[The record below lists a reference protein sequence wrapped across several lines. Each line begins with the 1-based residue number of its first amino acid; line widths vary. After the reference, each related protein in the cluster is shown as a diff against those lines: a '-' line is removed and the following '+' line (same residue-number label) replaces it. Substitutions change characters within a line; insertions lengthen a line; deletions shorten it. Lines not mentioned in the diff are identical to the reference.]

1 MNKKALF
8 GGVAGLVVVAIAG
21 YFFFFHMP
29 ASKRQNAAYAQLET
43 LQMEYAANKVLAD
56 SLPRMAEEISKLG
69 TEQTSAME
77 MFAFDATKLKE
88 KLDLL
93 SKEKN
98 LSLKSLEIGEKK
110 TLSFSEEKGFEDAA
124 EGTFFG
130 QEVRVTL
137 SGSAKGFQTALGN
150 WAAALDPTI
159 SWRELKLEPGAK
171 DKKGK
176 QDVLASA
183 TLWVLASEPSNLEQ
197 ALAVAKEYATK
208 TPAPLTP
215 FPKPSALMPKPG
227 LVEEQI
233 VNVQAES
240 ARLKTLTNYVAQLKT
255 EKQRLEAMPKATEW
269 LKTQGEKS
277 KQMFTE
283 KVTEWGSKK
292 KLEAL
297 TVAF

>member
-1 MNKKALF
+1 MNKKALV
-8 GGVAGLVVVAIAG
+8 GGVVGLIVVAIAG
-21 YFFFFHMP
+21 YFFFLHMP
-29 ASKRQNAAYAQLET
+29 ASNRQDTAYAQLET

-56 SLPRMAEEISKLG
+56 ALPRMAEEISKLQ
-69 TEQTSAME
+69 TEQVSVME

-110 TLSFSEEKGFEDAA
+110 TLSFSDEKGFEDAA

-130 QEVRVTL
+130 QEVRVVL
-137 SGSAKGFQTALGN
+137 SGSAKGFQNALGN
-150 WAAALDPTI
+150 WSAALDPKV

-176 QDVLASA
+176 QDVQAAA
-183 TLWVLASEPSNLEQ
+183 TLWVLASEASNLEQ
-197 ALAVAKEYATK
+197 ALSVAKEYAAK
-208 TPAPLTP
+208 APAPLMP

-227 LVEEQI
+227 LIEEQI
-233 VNVQAES
+233 LNVQAES

-277 KQMFTE
+277 TQLFTE

-292 KLEAL
+292 KLETIAI
-297 TVAF
+297 AF